1 MINREVYE
9 EKRNF
14 VQDLS
19 VILARAQL
27 VDHMEYKN
35 LDKQYLEFVRMV
47 FLGGRA
53 EYINVTGNSLKSIF
67 VEIARVINGQA
78 AIGSNA
84 DLRMQEL
91 IDRWW
96 DETQ

>member
-19 VILARAQL
+19 VILARTQL

-47 FLGGRA
+47 FLGGRV

>member
-1 MINREVYE
+1 MTNREIYE
-9 EKRNF
+9 EKRHF

-19 VILARAQL
+19 VTLARAQL
-27 VDHMEYKN
+27 VDYMEYKN

-47 FLGGRA
+47 FLGGKV
-53 EYINVTGNSLKSIF
+53 EYLNVTCNSLKSIF
-67 VEIARVINGQA
+67 IEISRVINGQA
-78 AIGSNA
+78 AIGSTA

-96 DETQ
+96 NET

>member
-19 VILARAQL
+19 VTLARAQL

-47 FLGGRA
+47 FLGGRV

>member
-14 VQDLS
+14 AQDLS
-19 VILARAQL
+19 AILARAQL
-27 VDHMEYKN
+27 LDHMEYKN

-47 FLGGRA
+47 FLGGRV

>member
-47 FLGGRA
+47 FLGGRV